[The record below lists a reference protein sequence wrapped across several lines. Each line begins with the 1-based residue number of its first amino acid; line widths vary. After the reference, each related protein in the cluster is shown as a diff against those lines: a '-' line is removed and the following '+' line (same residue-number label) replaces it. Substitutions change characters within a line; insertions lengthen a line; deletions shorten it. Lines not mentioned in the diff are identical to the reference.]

1 MGSPDENDPLNRRV
15 SVVVAIA
22 ATFLTIC
29 NVKDSN
35 IVQAMQQSQAE
46 VVNRWAYF
54 QAKSTKQQVAGAAA
68 DEIDAL
74 RSTVTDP
81 AALVKLD
88 ALVAQWRA
96 DVERYEHEKKEIE
109 ASAHA
114 AEKVYATLN
123 LRDDQFDMS
132 EASLSLSIALMG
144 ITALTRQKWLLVL
157 GTVFAGFGIFMAIC
171 GFASLSV
178 HPDALASLLT

>member
-1 MGSPDENDPLNRRV
+1 MASDEDDPLNRRV

-54 QAKSTKQQVAGAAA
+54 QAKSTKEQVAGAAA
-68 DEIDAL
+68 DEIEAL

-81 AALVKLD
+81 AALQKLD
-88 ALVAQWRA
+88 ALVARWRA
-96 DVERYEHEKKEIE
+96 DVTRYETEKKDIE

-114 AEKVYATLN
+114 AEAAYAALN
-123 LRDDQFDMS
+123 MRDDQFDLS

-144 ITALTRQKWLLVL
+144 ITALTRQKFLLVL
-157 GTVFAGFGIFMAIC
+157 GTVFAGFGIFMAVC
-171 GFASLSV
+171 GFASIPI
-178 HPDALASLLT
+178 HPDALTSLLT